1 MPSDAEYEQDRIE
14 AARDIREAGKLA
26 WLVSRMRTGGSERS
40 PTYES
45 VSFPVWVLELHQRMR
60 NLDGSL
66 APTTA
71 HTLLVSTEGLPFPI
85 AREHQFSFGPE
96 LEDENFSVLEPRP
109 LRPGNVTI
117 LWEVDLGG

>member
-1 MPSDAEYEQDRIE
+1 MPSDAEYERDRLD

-26 WLVSRMRTGGSERS
+26 WLVARTRVGGSERS
-40 PTYES
+40 PIYES

-66 APTTA
+66 APATA
-71 HTLLVSTEGLPFPI
+71 HTLMVSTEGLPFSI